1 MTNVVVRGDDNGMED
16 ESAKKTVQKVAVGQ
30 DLSDLSLAELQ
41 DRLKALEEE
50 IARTHQ
56 EIDRKTLKLDQ
67 AHAFFKAR

>member
-1 MTNVVVRGDDNGMED
+1 MLWLEEMTTGWKTRVQ
-16 ESAKKTVQKVAVGQ
+16 KKTVQKVAVGQ